1 MDQIKKTLFYIVRRY
16 RTTIGG
22 PSVMPEGIKLWGPVV
37 IAGDNLPFSVGI
49 GLTDMPNIGVP
60 VAPTGDPPGSGITEY
75 SMR

>member
-37 IAGDNLPFSVGI
+37 IAGDI
-49 GLTDMPNIGVP
+49 GGKK
-60 VAPTGDPPGSGITEY
+60 
-75 SMR
+75 